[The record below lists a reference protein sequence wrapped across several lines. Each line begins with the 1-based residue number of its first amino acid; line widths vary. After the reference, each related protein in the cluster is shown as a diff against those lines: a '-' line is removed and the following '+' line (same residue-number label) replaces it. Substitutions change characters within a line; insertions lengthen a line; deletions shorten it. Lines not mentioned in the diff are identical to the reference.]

1 MLMRNNRGNYG
12 PTPLQELLLKAAL
25 LPAKEAI
32 PAWEGWKASA
42 DIDKLDAGSYRLLP
56 LLYRNLH
63 GLGVHDPVLLK
74 FKGVY
79 RHTWSKNH
87 FLSQRMVPLLKAFHL
102 ASIETLIL
110 KGAALI
116 LLYYSDYGLRPM
128 SDFDV
133 LVRREDLR
141 TAIAVL
147 DRLDWTPES
156 EWPKEHI
163 PFKKVLDRFSGRP
176 AFELSEVL
184 LPFHHAIG
192 FENTDGGYIDL
203 HWHISHECLTPHS
216 TDDFWKRAM
225 PTQMN
230 RIPVQVLNPTDQLLH
245 ICLHGSRWN
254 HLPPVHWVADAMTIL
269 NTKELEID
277 WNHLS
282 AQVEKH
288 RLILPL
294 ADALFYL
301 RETFDAPIP
310 SATLRYLEKLPTSKR
325 EQVKYQVTS
334 QPLTLL
340 NFLKKHRCH
349 YSQVKDTSYPPVTF
363 FLKYLWLHLQ
373 YLWGLKHPWQ
383 VPICAVLVTIRE
395 ILIRSENQLKR
406 LGCKFSTFR
415 LR

>member
-1 MLMRNNRGNYG
+1 MRTNKENYG

-32 PAWEGWKASA
+32 PAWEEWKASV

-63 GLGVHDPVLLK
+63 NLGIDGPVLSKL
-74 FKGVY
+74 KGVY

-87 FLSQRMVPLLKAFHL
+87 FLFQRLVPLLEAFHL

-110 KGAALI
+110 KGAALM
-116 LLYYSDYGLRPM
+116 LLYYNDYGLRPM
-128 SDFDV
+128 GDFDV
-133 LVRREDLR
+133 LVRRKDLR

-147 DRLDWTPES
+147 DRLGWTLES
-156 EWPKEHI
+156 EWPKENI
-163 PFKKVLDRFSGRP
+163 PFKKVLDRFSESP
-176 AFELSEVL
+176 ALGLPEAL
-184 LPFHHAIG
+184 LPFHHAMG
-192 FENTDGGYIDL
+192 FEKTDGGHIDL
-203 HWHISHECLTPHS
+203 HWHISHECLTAHV
-216 TDDFWKRAM
+216 TDEFWNRAM
-225 PTQMN
+225 PMQMN
-230 RIPVQVLNPTDQLLH
+230 RIPTQVLDPTDQLLH

-254 HLPPVHWVADAMTIL
+254 HLPPVRWVADAMTIL
-269 NTKELEID
+269 NVKESKID
-277 WNHLS
+277 WNRLS

-294 ADALFYL
+294 TDALFYL
-301 RETFDAPIP
+301 QETFDAPIP
-310 SATLRYLEKLPTSKR
+310 SAVIRHLEELPTSKR

-340 NFLKKHRCH
+340 NFLRKHRCH
-349 YSQVKDTSYPPVTF
+349 YSQVKDTFHPPVAF

-373 YLWGLKHPWQ
+373 CLWGLKHSWQ
-383 VPICAVLVTIRE
+383 VPICAFLVTIRE
-395 ILIRSENQLKR
+395 ISIRFENQLKR
-406 LGCKFSTFR
+406 LGRNFAKFR